1 MLISTTKK
9 RALFALSFFAP
20 IHAIRSTY
28 RTIKTS
34 TTSVRESYQAAK
46 ANLDLIRNRK
56 THNDSAASQRFNEA
70 VARHAVDA
78 EKLQFIQTHMRNR
91 KRAGIVMFYF
101 SFGSLLVTLLAMRP
115 YLALCAL
122 IALCACWT
130 FALTNAFQ
138 EQQIREKKLFSL
150 SLYLKNNGYFHPLN
164 WN

>member
-1 MLISTTKK
+1 MPISTTKK
-9 RALFALSFFAP
+9 HALFALSFFAP
-20 IHAIRSTY
+20 TYAIRSTY
-28 RTIKTS
+28 RHIKAS
-34 TTSVRESYQAAK
+34 AISIRENLSAAK
-46 ANLDLIRNRK
+46 ANLDQIRHRK
-56 THNDSAASQRFNEA
+56 SSDDSSASQKFAEA
-70 VARHAVDA
+70 VTRHSVDA
-78 EKLQFIQTHMRNR
+78 EKLQFIQTHMHNR